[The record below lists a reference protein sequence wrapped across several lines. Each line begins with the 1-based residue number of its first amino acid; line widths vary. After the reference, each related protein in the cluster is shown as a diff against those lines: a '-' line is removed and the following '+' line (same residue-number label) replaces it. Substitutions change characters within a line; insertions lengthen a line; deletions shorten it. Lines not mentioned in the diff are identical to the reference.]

1 MHNIEEKQ
9 GYKFTEKFG
18 YIPEDW
24 DVAKIK
30 DKSEVKTGGTPSTSI
45 SEYWNGN
52 IKWMSSGELNN
63 KRIYDVVGRI
73 TEIGLNNSSANMIPK
88 NSILIGLAGQG
99 KTRGTAAINYVD
111 LSTNQ
116 SIAAILPSKY
126 FNSEFLYQC
135 IDKRYEELRELSS
148 GGGGRGGLNKTLI
161 MNLPILLP
169 PLPEQEKI
177 AEVLSD
183 IDELIESTQ
192 KLIDKKKDLKT
203 ATMQKLLAPKENWEN
218 RILGDLGVT
227 YTGLSGKTKQ
237 DFETGNAYYITFLN
251 IMNNISVNINTF
263 EKVNIKPTES
273 QCLCKKNDIFFNTSS
288 ETPEEVG
295 MCSVLM
301 NEIENLYLNSFCFGF
316 RLRKNNE
323 VDSLFLVYLFRS
335 KFGRELMMRL
345 AQGSTRYNL
354 SKDNFIQSTIKIPKY
369 EEQKKI
375 AHLLFDMDAE
385 IEALEKE
392 LNKYKDLKTGM
403 MQELLTGKKRLL
415 NNPNKVELFNVKK
428 MSTPANKKVAN
439 DEFKDAI
446 IISMLAYKFGST
458 QYPLGAFRRQK
469 LSYLFKRHN
478 NLPIDEYLKK
488 AMGPYNPQMK
498 YSGGEGIAIRNK
510 YVKEV
515 KQRGLI
521 ASSEIAKA
529 KTYFDKYYSK
539 DSLLWLEQNFRYKS
553 NNELEVLATID
564 YTILDLK
571 AQNKEITL
579 ANIKEYIN
587 NNAEWKPKLEKP
599 FFTDSAIIKAIQ
611 ESKNLLN
618 SH

>member
-9 GYKFTEKFG
+9 GYKFTEEFD

-116 SIAAILPSKY
+116 SIAAILPSEY

-203 ATMQKLLAPKENWEN
+203 ATMQKLLAPKKDWTRTNLGCIANIQRGASPRPIESPVWFDSNSNIGWTRISDIRGKYLKKTEQKLSRLGIANSRFIKENSL
-218 RILGDLGVT
+218 IMSICATLGRPT
-227 YTGLSGKTKQ
+227 ITKVPVCIH
-237 DFETGNAYYITFLN
+237 DGF
-251 IMNNISVNINTF
+251 V
-263 EKVNIKPTES
+263 
-273 QCLCKKNDIFFNTSS
+273 CFFNLTQDIEFVYYFLEFIKGSWLS
-288 ETPEEVG
+288 QGQVG
-295 MCSVLM
+295 SQS
-301 NEIENLYLNSFCFGF
+301 NLNSDLIKNMIICFP
-316 RLRKNNE
+316 RK
-323 VDSLFLVYLFRS
+323 D
-335 KFGRELMMRL
+335 KQHQI
-345 AQGSTRYNL
+345 AQTL
-354 SKDNFIQSTIKIPKY
+354 S
-369 EEQKKI
+369 
-375 AHLLFDMDAE
+375 DMDAE

-403 MQELLTGKKRLL
+403 MQELLTGKKRL
-415 NNPNKVELFNVKK
+415 V
-428 MSTPANKKVAN
+428 
-439 DEFKDAI
+439 
-446 IISMLAYKFGST
+446 
-458 QYPLGAFRRQK
+458 
-469 LSYLFKRHN
+469 
-478 NLPIDEYLKK
+478 
-488 AMGPYNPQMK
+488 
-498 YSGGEGIAIRNK
+498 
-510 YVKEV
+510 
-515 KQRGLI
+515 
-521 ASSEIAKA
+521 
-529 KTYFDKYYSK
+529 
-539 DSLLWLEQNFRYKS
+539 
-553 NNELEVLATID
+553 
-564 YTILDLK
+564 
-571 AQNKEITL
+571 
-579 ANIKEYIN
+579 
-587 NNAEWKPKLEKP
+587 
-599 FFTDSAIIKAIQ
+599 
-611 ESKNLLN
+611 
-618 SH
+618 

>member
-1 MHNIEEKQ
+1 
-9 GYKFTEKFG
+9 
-18 YIPEDW
+18 
-24 DVAKIK
+24 
-30 DKSEVKTGGTPSTSI
+30 
-45 SEYWNGN
+45 
-52 IKWMSSGELNN
+52 
-63 KRIYDVVGRI
+63 
-73 TEIGLNNSSANMIPK
+73 
-88 NSILIGLAGQG
+88 
-99 KTRGTAAINYVD
+99 
-111 LSTNQ
+111 
-116 SIAAILPSKY
+116 
-126 FNSEFLYQC
+126 
-135 IDKRYEELRELSS
+135 
-148 GGGGRGGLNKTLI
+148 
-161 MNLPILLP
+161 
-169 PLPEQEKI
+169 
-177 AEVLSD
+177 
-183 IDELIESTQ
+183 
-192 KLIDKKKDLKT
+192 
-203 ATMQKLLAPKENWEN
+203 
-218 RILGDLGVT
+218 
-227 YTGLSGKTKQ
+227 
-237 DFETGNAYYITFLN
+237 
-251 IMNNISVNINTF
+251 
-263 EKVNIKPTES
+263 
-273 QCLCKKNDIFFNTSS
+273 
-288 ETPEEVG
+288 

-415 NNPNKVELFNVKK
+415 NNNPNKVELFNVKK

-539 DSLLWLEQNFRYKS
+539 DSLL
-553 NNELEVLATID
+553 
-564 YTILDLK
+564 
-571 AQNKEITL
+571 
-579 ANIKEYIN
+579 
-587 NNAEWKPKLEKP
+587 
-599 FFTDSAIIKAIQ
+599 
-611 ESKNLLN
+611 
-618 SH
+618 

>member
-9 GYKFTEKFG
+9 GYKFTEEFG
-18 YIPEDW
+18 DIPEDW
-24 DVAKIK
+24 DIKGFKETFTKYATNSFTREDMSDTDGFIKNIHYGDILVEYGAILDCSCEKIPYINREIT
-30 DKSEVKTGGTPSTSI
+30 KSYKKVNNGDIVLADTAEDESVGKCIEVYNIQDDEVILAGMHTMHLRPNFKFASKFLGYFLNSNVYHNQLMQYVTGIKVSSI
-45 SEYWNGN
+45 SKSD
-52 IKWMSSGELNN
+52 I
-63 KRIYDVVGRI
+63 
-73 TEIGLNNSSANMIPK
+73 
-88 NSILIGLAGQG
+88 
-99 KTRGTAAINYVD
+99 
-111 LSTNQ
+111 
-116 SIAAILPSKY
+116 
-126 FNSEFLYQC
+126 
-135 IDKRYEELRELSS
+135 
-148 GGGGRGGLNKTLI
+148 NKTY
-161 MNLPILLP
+161 ILKP
-169 PLPEQEKI
+169 PFPEQEKI

-203 ATMQKLLAPKENWEN
+203 ATMQKLLTPKPHWVKKCFDDVFRRLQSKKYQINSTDYSTEGRYPIVDQGHNKICGYTDNSKVLLKNEDGIIVFGDHT
-218 RILGDLGVT
+218 RII
-227 YTGLSGKTKQ
+227 KFI
-237 DFETGNAYYITFLN
+237 DFDFVVGADGTQLIIANDKY
-251 IMNNISVNINTF
+251 
-263 EKVNIKPTES
+263 NIKF
-273 QCLCKKNDIFFNTSS
+273 LYYLLKLKDIPNT
-288 ETPEEVG
+288 G
-295 MCSVLM
+295 Y
-301 NEIENLYLNSFCFGF
+301 NRHF
-316 RLRKNNE
+316 K
-323 VDSLFLVYLFRS
+323 FLLEQNYIIPIDI
-335 KFGRELMMRL
+335 KEQQQI
-345 AQGSTRYNL
+345 AQTL
-354 SKDNFIQSTIKIPKY
+354 S
-369 EEQKKI
+369 
-375 AHLLFDMDAE
+375 DMDAE

-392 LNKYKDLKTGM
+392 LSKYKDLKTGM

-415 NNPNKVELFNVKK
+415 NSPNKVELFNAKK

-446 IISMLAYKFGST
+446 IISMLAYKFGSN

-529 KTYFDKYYSK
+529 KTYFDKYYSE

-579 ANIKEYIN
+579 VNIKEYIN

>member
-9 GYKFTEKFG
+9 GYKFTEEYG

-24 DVAKIK
+24 DIVPLTDFISTEKYAIVDGPFGSNLKTEHYRKKGIPIIQSGFVTSNKFTADSYLYVDAEKFQQEIRSKVVPGDIVMAKI
-30 DKSEVKTGGTPSTSI
+30 GANCGTC
-45 SEYWNGN
+45 
-52 IKWMSSGELNN
+52 
-63 KRIYDVVGRI
+63 
-73 TEIGLNNSSANMIPK
+73 
-88 NSILIGLAGQG
+88 
-99 KTRGTAAINYVD
+99 
-111 LSTNQ
+111 
-116 SIAAILPSKY
+116 AILPSKHPEGILAG
-126 FNSEFLYQC
+126 NSLKITVGGENCNKFLMYLFH
-135 IDKRYEELRELSS
+135 RLLP
-148 GGGGRGGLNKTLI
+148 LNKMEEAISRTAQPALSCGRLKI
-161 MNLPILLP
+161 LPIIKP
-169 PLPEQEKI
+169 PLQEQEKI

-183 IDELIESTQ
+183 IDELIEATQ
-192 KLIDKKKDLKT
+192 KLIDKKKELKT
-203 ATMQKLLAPKENWEN
+203 ATMQKLLTPKPHWVKKCFDDLFRRLQSKKYQINSTDYSTEGRYPIVDQGHNKICGYTDNSKVLLKNEDGIIVFGDHT
-218 RILGDLGVT
+218 RII
-227 YTGLSGKTKQ
+227 KFI
-237 DFETGNAYYITFLN
+237 DFDFVVGADGTQLIIANDKY
-251 IMNNISVNINTF
+251 
-263 EKVNIKPTES
+263 NIK
-273 QCLCKKNDIFFNTSS
+273 F
-288 ETPEEVG
+288 
-295 MCSVLM
+295 
-301 NEIENLYLNSFCFGF
+301 LY
-316 RLRKNNE
+316 
-323 VDSLFLVYLFRS
+323 YLL
-335 KFGRELMMRL
+335 K
-345 AQGSTRYNL
+345 
-354 SKDNFIQSTIKIPKY
+354 SKDIPNAGYNRHFKFLLELNYIIPTNIK
-369 EEQKKI
+369 EQQQI
-375 AHLLFDMDAE
+375 AQILSDMDAE
-385 IEALEKE
+385 IEALEEE
-392 LNKYKDLKTGM
+392 LNKYKNLKTGM

-415 NNPNKVELFNVKK
+415 NNPNKVELFNAKK

-446 IISMLAYKFGST
+446 IISMLVYKFGSN

-515 KQRGLI
+515 KQRSLI
-521 ASSEIAKA
+521 ASSEISKA

>member
-1 MHNIEEKQ
+1 ME
-9 GYKFTEKFG
+9 YKFTEEFG

-24 DVAKIK
+24 DVYLLSTLGNIQMCRRILQDWTTSNGEIPFYKIGTIGQTPDAFISRTLFEEFRK
-30 DKSEVKTGGTPSTSI
+30 KYNYPRKSEVLITCSGTIGKCIQFDGKDSYYQDS
-45 SEYWNGN
+45 N
-52 IKWMSSGELNN
+52 IVWLH
-63 KRIYDVVGRI
+63 
-73 TEIGLNNSSANMIPK
+73 NNSPS
-88 NSILIGLAGQG
+88 
-99 KTRGTAAINYVD
+99 Y
-111 LSTNQ
+111 LSN
-116 SIAAILPSKY
+116 
-126 FNSEFLYQC
+126 NFLYYYLSN
-135 IDKRYEELRELSS
+135 IEWNSLSS
-148 GGGGRGGLNKTLI
+148 TTITRLYNDDLLNLF
-161 MNLPILLP
+161 LLLP
-169 PLPEQEKI
+169 PFFEQEKI
-177 AEVLSD
+177 AEVLCN

-192 KLIDKKKDLKT
+192 KLIDKKKNLKT
-203 ATMQKLLAPKENWEN
+203 ATMQKLLTPKPHWLKKTLGELNIKMLKGSGLLKEDLKDNGRYSCIHYGELFTYYKEHINKILHFTDEMTVPSKENDV
-218 RILGDLGVT
+218 LMPSSDVT
-227 YTGLSGKTKQ
+227 PTGLAKASCINFKDVALGG
-237 DFETGNAYYITFLN
+237 DILIIRCENIIDGTFLSYIIRKDKKQILQLVSGTTVYHIYPN
-251 IMNNISVNINTF
+251 DMKRFEIFYPNSIS
-263 EKVNIKPTES
+263 
-273 QCLCKKNDIFFNTSS
+273 
-288 ETPEEVG
+288 
-295 MCSVLM
+295 
-301 NEIENLYLNSFCFGF
+301 
-316 RLRKNNE
+316 
-323 VDSLFLVYLFRS
+323 
-335 KFGRELMMRL
+335 
-345 AQGSTRYNL
+345 
-354 SKDNFIQSTIKIPKY
+354 
-369 EEQKKI
+369 EQKNI
-375 AHLLFDMDAE
+375 VSILQDMDAE

-446 IISMLAYKFGST
+446 IISMLAYKFGSN

>member
-9 GYKFTEKFG
+9 GYKFTEEFD

-30 DKSEVKTGGTPSTSI
+30 DKSEVKTGGTPNTSI

-203 ATMQKLLAPKENWEN
+203 ATMQKLLTPKPHWVAKKLGEIVKLQGGYSFSSTNFKN
-218 RILGDLGVT
+218 VGIPIVRISNIYNNLVILEDDIVYHDEIDL
-227 YTGLSGKTKQ
+227 SSC
-237 DFETGNAYYITFLN
+237 FI
-251 IMNNISVNINTF
+251 IN
-263 EKVNIKPTES
+263 
-273 QCLCKKNDIFFNTSS
+273 KNDILIAMSGATTGKIGLYCYDN
-288 ETPEEVG
+288 
-295 MCSVLM
+295 
-301 NEIENLYLNSFCFGF
+301 IAYLNQRVGKFIIIDETITN
-316 RLRKNNE
+316 K
-323 VDSLFLVYLFRS
+323 LFLLQLLKDW
-335 KFGRELMMRL
+335 KFETLL
-345 AQGSTRYNL
+345 KKEIAQGAQPNVSSAQIEKMEFMVPISYT
-354 SKDNFIQSTIKIPKY
+354 
-369 EEQKKI
+369 EQQKI
-375 AHLLFDMDAE
+375 AQTLSDMDAE

-403 MQELLTGKKRLL
+403 MQELLTGKKRL
-415 NNPNKVELFNVKK
+415 V
-428 MSTPANKKVAN
+428 
-439 DEFKDAI
+439 
-446 IISMLAYKFGST
+446 
-458 QYPLGAFRRQK
+458 
-469 LSYLFKRHN
+469 
-478 NLPIDEYLKK
+478 
-488 AMGPYNPQMK
+488 
-498 YSGGEGIAIRNK
+498 
-510 YVKEV
+510 
-515 KQRGLI
+515 
-521 ASSEIAKA
+521 
-529 KTYFDKYYSK
+529 
-539 DSLLWLEQNFRYKS
+539 
-553 NNELEVLATID
+553 
-564 YTILDLK
+564 
-571 AQNKEITL
+571 
-579 ANIKEYIN
+579 
-587 NNAEWKPKLEKP
+587 
-599 FFTDSAIIKAIQ
+599 
-611 ESKNLLN
+611 
-618 SH
+618 